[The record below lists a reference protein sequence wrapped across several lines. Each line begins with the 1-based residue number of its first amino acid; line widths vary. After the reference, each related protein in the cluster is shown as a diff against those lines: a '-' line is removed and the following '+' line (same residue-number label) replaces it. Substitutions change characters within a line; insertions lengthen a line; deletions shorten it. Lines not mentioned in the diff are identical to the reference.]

1 MSKKEQAAKAAR
13 QLLLNQYH
21 GVLAT
26 QSLSLPGY
34 PFGSVVPYCLD
45 GKGHLVMLISRIAQ
59 HTKNIEADNKVSL
72 TVTEADID
80 DIQTGARL
88 TWVGDAY
95 QVNDPLLAERYYAF
109 FPQARGY
116 HQTHDFDF
124 YVIELVRARFIG
136 GFGEIY
142 WLEPELLIKS
152 NPFFGE
158 VEQGM
163 VQHMNQDHTKAME
176 TYCQK
181 ADIKLP
187 EGITPQMAGID
198 SEGFNLR
205 ITDKIVRIPFAET
218 VDTPQQ
224 VRQQLVALA
233 H

>member
-1 MSKKEQAAKAAR
+1 MSKKEQAARAAR

-45 GKGHLVMLISRIAQ
+45 NRGQLVMLISRIAQ
-59 HTKNIEADNKVSL
+59 HTKNIEADRKVSL
-72 TVTEADID
+72 TVTEADVD

-88 TWVGDAY
+88 TWVGDAHLTD
-95 QVNDPLLAERYYAF
+95 DPLLAERYYAF
-109 FPQARGY
+109 FPQAKGY

-124 YVIELVRARFIG
+124 YVIELVRARYIG

-142 WLEPELLIKS
+142 WVEPELLLRP

-163 VQHMNQDHTKAME
+163 VQHMNQDHTKAMM
-176 TYCQK
+176 TYCQN
-181 ADIKLP
+181 ADIALP
-187 EGITPQMAGID
+187 EDVAPEMAGID

-205 ITDKIVRIPFAET
+205 IADKVARIAFDEAVE
-218 VDTPQQ
+218 TPQQ
-224 VRQQLVALA
+224 VRKKLVAMA
-233 H
+233 G